1 MPSKKEILLSNYVY
15 DTYHGTEGILMH
27 LKCMDA
33 FGQWIRPIDVI
44 ILDYD
49 KVYFAL
55 PNLAVT
61 SKIVI
66 DRVIDGIFTLYIN
79 ELESS
84 TEVFKT
90 ENSIFL
96 LKNYERKEHTFTTY
110 HLYKPLSGYYLE
122 KIRVPFFYQGK
133 PGERTAENM
142 ISMSIIYNILTKYG
156 QVYDT
161 PLYMRDIS
169 TVEDNALFIP
179 KDTGEAVKIRDIY
192 ATHINEEYDK
202 NQIDNIHC
210 MSILNTNVMM
220 QLETIPSN
228 FQEIRKRLTIVLYY
242 DGNEKMREI
251 ETRVLNGKKVRI

>member
-1 MPSKKEILLSNYVY
+1 MSNKTDILIDNYVY
-15 DTYHGTEGILMH
+15 DIYHGTEGVLMH
-27 LKCMDA
+27 LKCSDA
-33 FGQWIRPIDVI
+33 YGQWIRPINVI

-61 SKIVI
+61 SQYVIDEVI
-66 DRVIDGIFTLYIN
+66 DRIFTLYTN

-84 TEVFKT
+84 TEVFNVG
-90 ENSIFL
+90 NSIFL
-96 LKNYERKEHTFTTY
+96 LKNYERKSHAFTTY
-110 HLYKPLSGYYLE
+110 HIYKPLSGTYLE
-122 KIRVPFFYQGK
+122 KIRVPFFYQGL

-142 ISMSIIYNILTKYG
+142 ISMTIIYNILTEYG
-156 QVYDT
+156 QVHDT

-169 TVEDNALFIP
+169 DIEDNILFIP
-179 KDTGEAVKIRDIY
+179 KDNGEAVKIRDIY
-192 ATHINEEYDK
+192 GDYIREGYDK
-202 NQIDNIHC
+202 DQIDNIHC

-228 FQEIRKRLTIVLYY
+228 FQEIRKGLTIVLYY